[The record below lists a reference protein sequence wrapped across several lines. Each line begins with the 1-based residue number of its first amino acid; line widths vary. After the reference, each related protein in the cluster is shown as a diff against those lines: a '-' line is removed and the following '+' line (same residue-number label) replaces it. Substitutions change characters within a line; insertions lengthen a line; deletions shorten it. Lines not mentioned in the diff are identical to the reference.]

1 MRIGELDRRVTFQRA
16 QETMNDL
23 NEPELSWS
31 DLATV
36 WARRRD
42 LSDGEKEA
50 AGQLGALLISRFV
63 VRSTAVTRALVP
75 ADRLSHE
82 GRFWSIKG
90 IKEADMGRN
99 RYIEITG
106 ATDLDV

>member
-1 MRIGELDRRVTFQRA
+1 MRIGELDRRVTLQRS
-16 QETMNDL
+16 QEVMNGL
-23 NEPELSWS
+23 NEPELTWS

-50 AGQLGALLISRFV
+50 AGQLGASLISRFV
-63 VRSTAVTRALVP
+63 VRSTAVTRALAP
-75 ADRLSHE
+75 SDRLFHE
-82 GRFWSIKG
+82 GRVWSIKG
-90 IKEADMGRN
+90 IKEADLGRN
-99 RYIEITG
+99 RFIEITG